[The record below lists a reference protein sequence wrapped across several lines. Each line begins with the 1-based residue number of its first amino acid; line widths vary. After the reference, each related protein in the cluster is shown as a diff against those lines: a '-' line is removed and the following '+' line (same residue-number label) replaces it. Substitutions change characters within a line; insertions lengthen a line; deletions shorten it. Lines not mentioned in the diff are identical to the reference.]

1 MAAGS
6 KTHIDNNPTNTNNRV
21 LTLVNNQMDL
31 WHQLTS
37 PQDEVKMPENI
48 SLARQ
53 FYGVQ
58 SVDEK
63 SKV

>member
-21 LTLVNNQMDL
+21 LTLVNNRMDL

-53 FYGVQ
+53 FYEVC
-58 SVDEK
+58 SR
-63 SKV
+63 